1 MRTASLSA
9 AAALFLVA
17 PPAFATSTFACTSR
31 SWPGLDVA
39 IVVGATGVDQATI
52 SLGGEEISTVG
63 PDGPRIGQSWMD
75 GNELKLDI
83 VDANADQRL
92 ARLVTRRQGDA
103 YAGTLHFRGR
113 TIRVRC
119 TEAG

>member
-9 AAALFLVA
+9 AAALFLA
-17 PPAFATSTFACTSR
+17 ATPALATSSIACTSR

-39 IVVGATGVDQATI
+39 IVIGATGVDQATI

-63 PDGPRIGQSWMD
+63 ENGPRIGQSWVD
-75 GNELKLDI
+75 ENELKLDI

-103 YAGTLHFRGR
+103 YAGTLQFRGR
-113 TIRVRC
+113 TIRISC

>member
-1 MRTASLSA
+1 MRTASLASA
-9 AAALFLVA
+9 AAFFLTA
-17 PPAFATSTFACTSR
+17 TPAFATSTIACTAAG
-31 SWPGLDVA
+31 WPGMDVA
-39 IVVGATGVDQATI
+39 LVVGSTGVMQATI

-63 PDGPRIGQSWMD
+63 NNGPRISQAWID
-75 GNELKLDI
+75 ENELKLDI

-92 ARLVTRRQGDA
+92 ARLLTRRRGDA
-103 YAGTLHFRGR
+103 YAGTLQFRGR